1 MPATPCDEIILRNDN
16 GDLHGAPINSSGL
29 TKREHFAG
37 LAMQGFIAA
46 GVNGMPDAIELSIL
60 ATHYADTLLK
70 TLGEHHDI

>member
-1 MPATPCDEIILRNDN
+1 MPAMAQSGTEGPS
-16 GDLHGAPINSSGL
+16 GDLNSSADWGGMGL

-70 TLGEHHDI
+70 TLGESNDI

>member
-1 MPATPCDEIILRNDN
+1 MINGDMPAVAHMELNQDN
-16 GDLHGAPINSSGL
+16 QVVGHYEGL

-46 GVNGMPDAIELSIL
+46 GVNGMPCAIELSIL

-70 TLGEHHDI
+70 KLGENHDI